1 MPPKNAFLRIK
12 SYMNSLKT
20 SPHIK
25 TSVMVQLAFKFRGF
39 KTKQKERKKIVAILV
54 FYEKKNAI
62 AVYKPVRRNFH
73 VCSPWQFQD

>member
-1 MPPKNAFLRIK
+1 MRFSRIRN
-12 SYMNSLKT
+12 YMNSLKT

-39 KTKQKERKKIVAILV
+39 KTKKKIVAILV
-54 FYEKKNAI
+54 FYEKNAI